1 MKKKV
6 YIIVGVIAA
15 ILLFLAG
22 AWIGRETAPKINTT
36 PKVEIKTD
44 KSVNP
49 TPSYSRPTGVATVPV
64 SIETKAPDDPTL
76 PKSEILLFPPKHVP
90 KTADS
95 GTCSDDIC
103 TKDSFRVQIPLTQK
117 EYRDSNYTAYV
128 SGYNAKLDSIE
139 IQTKAITYTKTV
151 TKFRTWNIGL
161 TGGYGYGFRSKQFE
175 PFIGIGITLNLFR

>member
-36 PKVEIKTD
+36 PKAEIKTD

-49 TPSYSRPTGVATVPV
+49 TPSYSRPTGAVTVPV

-76 PKSEILLFPPKHVP
+76 PKSEILLFPPKP

-95 GTCSDDIC
+95 GTCSDDIG

-128 SGYNAKLDSIE
+128 SGFNAKLDSIE
-139 IQTKAITYTKTV
+139 INTKVVTYTKSV

>member
-1 MKKKV
+1 MMKKV

-36 PKVEIKTD
+36 PKAEIKTD

-49 TPSYSRPTGVATVPV
+49 TPSYSRSTGAVTVPV

-76 PKSEILLFPPKHVP
+76 PKSEILLFPPKP
-90 KTADS
+90 QTADS
-95 GTCSDDIC
+95 GTCSDDIG

-128 SGYNAKLDSIE
+128 SGFNAKLDSIE
-139 IQTKAITYTKTV
+139 IKTKVVTYTKSV

>member
-36 PKVEIKTD
+36 PKAEIKTD

-49 TPSYSRPTGVATVPV
+49 TPSYSRPTGAVTMPV
-64 SIETKAPDDPTL
+64 SIKTKAPDDPTL
-76 PKSEILLFPPKHVP
+76 PKSEILLFPPK
-90 KTADS
+90 TADS
-95 GTCSDDIC
+95 CTCSDDIG

-128 SGYNAKLDSIE
+128 SGFNAKLDSIE
-139 IQTKAITYTKTV
+139 IKTKVVTYTKSV